1 MAPEIDPEDYRELAV
16 SVDAITELLSRFD
29 AVVNILLLD
38 CCRQD
43 ELNGTFK
50 ASKGLGDDGAKGP
63 GKNFRNPGKS
73 AEFFVGLACDPGTL
87 AKPNQHAR
95 TSYCT
100 AALLKELP
108 VAGRTLEDSMREVAS
123 HVMRETRKQQRPWT
137 HSCVLQ
143 RVVLV
148 PE

>member
-1 MAPEIDPEDYRELAV
+1 MYLFLCVGKGGRGDDSA
-16 SVDAITELLSRFD
+16 
-29 AVVNILLLD
+29 
-38 CCRQD
+38 
-43 ELNGTFK
+43 
-50 ASKGLGDDGAKGP
+50 KGLGKS
-63 GKNFRNPGKS
+63 FRNPRKP

-95 TSYCT
+95 NSYYT